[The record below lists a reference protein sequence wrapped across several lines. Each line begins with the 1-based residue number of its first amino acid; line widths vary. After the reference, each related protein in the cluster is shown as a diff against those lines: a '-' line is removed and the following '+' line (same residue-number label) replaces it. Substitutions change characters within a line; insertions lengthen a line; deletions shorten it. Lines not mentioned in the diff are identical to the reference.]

1 MDYSSLQ
8 PFDGDA
14 MMQDAPM
21 MDVEEPVLSESLV
34 QQNQHPDQRQEQLS
48 AARDLPAQP
57 ASSSAVREP
66 VRNLAVKVHIR
77 KSGRVA
83 WKYVGRAHAMQ
94 EFHGNSSRVVIRSV
108 SSGKV
113 LTTFSEMSDVQA
125 DKRGTFIV
133 VASVESSGVTSWS
146 LNAVN
151 NSDALKLLASI
162 ELACYRC
169 KQAILDPGRYNKSRR
184 RIEKVV
190 REDRRKR
197 HNNKREEDEL
207 ATAFGQQTIAADEG
221 STSST
226 PFDTHFPVDVPSAP
240 APAPAPMAM
249 AMQ

>member
-1 MDYSSLQ
+1 MEYDGHNGA
-8 PFDGDA
+8 DGDA

-21 MDVEEPVLSESLV
+21 MDVEEAGAPVAQPV
-34 QQNQHPDQRQEQLS
+34 QQPEQQATHMAPQS
-48 AARDLPAQP
+48 ETISTQAGSGA
-57 ASSSAVREP
+57 AVREP

-77 KSGRVA
+77 KAGRVA
-83 WKYVGRAHAMQ
+83 WKYVGRAYAMQ

-113 LTTFSEMSDVQA
+113 LTTFSEMSEVQA

-133 VASVESSGVTSWS
+133 VASIEPSGVTSWS

-169 KQAILDPGRYNKSRR
+169 KQAILDPARYNKTRR

-190 REDRRKR
+190 REDRRRR

-207 ATAFGQQTIAADEG
+207 AMAFGQQRIEDEG
-221 STSST
+221 NLSIAST
-226 PFDTHFPVDVPSAP
+226 PA
-240 APAPAPMAM
+240 APMVF
-249 AMQ
+249 Q